1 MIFSNPGPP
10 GRRNSAVKSAR
21 TILRTLSLGILL
33 AAIAH
38 AAAAQDSAYSPRGQ
52 QIPPPDCMNLHN
64 AWEGVTDTGC
74 APSTHQSWLQDIT
87 HWRDER
93 RIRIAYDPARYSLPA
108 LQWTQSSFMQP
119 QMMVQDRYFYDPITG
134 KYTVDRYLDD
144 LDKRYGGIDAVLIW
158 STYPNMGVDDR
169 NQLEMVESMPG
180 GIEGVRQMVAD
191 FHRRGVRVLF
201 PMMMWDQGT
210 HQPDQPWPDAIAVL
224 MKEVGADGVNGDTQ
238 DGVPLGFSLAA
249 EKIGHPLAFEP
260 EGSPS
265 DEALAWNVMNWG
277 QYDFP
282 FIPMVDRFK
291 WLETRHMVNISDRW
305 NQDKTS
311 DLQFAFFNGV
321 GWESWENVW
330 GIWIGISPRD
340 AEATR
345 RVATLERGVAPFLV
359 SPDWEPLYPMRSYGV
374 YASRWPLGGQ
384 TVWTIVNRNPYDVAG
399 QQMDVPVAAGMRYFD
414 LYHGVELK
422 PAVNGQTAVLS
433 FDMEA
438 SGYGAIL
445 AAPGEPNAAIKTL
458 MQRMAEMTK
467 NPLSD
472 FSHDPTILK
481 QTMVEIPP
489 TTPAS
494 DAPQGM
500 IRIPGGSFDFKVQ
513 GVEIEGGASNMV
525 DVQYPW
531 EPTPRRFHEHLME
544 IKPFFID
551 KFPVTNAQFKQ
562 FLDATHYAPKD
573 GINFLR
579 DWKNASFPRGWD
591 AKPVTWV
598 SLEDARA
605 YAKWAGKRLPHEWE
619 WQLAAQGLDSPGSSV
634 GRVFPWGNIWLPS
647 NVPTP
652 DTGRT
657 MPGPDAVDAHL
668 QGASPYGVMDL
679 VGNVWQ
685 WTDEYLDEHTRAA
698 ILRGGSY
705 YQPQGSIWYFPQAY
719 RNDEHGK
726 LLLMAPGYD
735 RSGGIG
741 FRCVRD
747 AQE

>member
-1 MIFSNPGPP
+1 M
-10 GRRNSAVKSAR
+10 KSAR